1 MDVLF
6 PGVEARVVYT
16 ILFRVDASSVD
27 VLLPRVDAR
36 VVDMLLRRVDVSPV
50 DVLSHGGDEHVISI
64 MNFTLKFISAGVV
77 VTFRTVGPLPT

>member
-1 MDVLF
+1 MNARAVDVLF

-36 VVDMLLRRVDVSPV
+36 VVDMLYV
-50 DVLSHGGDEHVISI
+50 E
-64 MNFTLKFISAGVV
+64 
-77 VTFRTVGPLPT
+77 